1 MASEHKTLNRSEQ
14 DNSLPQP
21 GSVEQLTRH
30 NIETI
35 LELEKAGKE
44 KLTTV
49 DRLAKA
55 IAKFGGSMG
64 FVAVNLIVVTGW
76 ILFNTFMPETS
87 HFDPF
92 PFSLLSLV
100 ASLEAIFLSTFI
112 LISQNQDAALAEQRN
127 QLELQINLLT
137 EQENTKML
145 AMLKLIANKLD
156 IDVSQ
161 DPDVDVLEQAT
172 EPEQLAK
179 QIKQLRERDESE

>member
-1 MASEHKTLNRSEQ
+1 MASEQKTLNRSEQ
-14 DNSLPQP
+14 DNSQP
-21 GSVEQLTRH
+21 HPGAVAQLTRH

-44 KLTTV
+44 QLTAI
-49 DRLAKA
+49 DRVAQV

-64 FVAVNLIVVTGW
+64 FVAANLIVVTGW
-76 ILFNTFMPETS
+76 ILFNTLMPAADR
-87 HFDPF
+87 FDPF

-145 AMLKLIANKLD
+145 AMLKLIARKLEV
-156 IDVSQ
+156 DVSQ

-172 EPEQLAK
+172 EPEQLAE
-179 QIKQLRERDESE
+179 QIKELREQDESK